1 MTWVI
6 VLTASVPCLWRSL
19 RGVLFASTSRSFH
32 GPGFFNLASYA
43 IIYPININLGVV
55 VELLSGMSVSECR
68 RRGLSSL
75 RPSGFSGPGLYSL
88 CKVSDS
94 ASLVLLSSDELSG
107 VQDAAPE
114 GSFVTFDGIKY
125 RLLSETPNAWLVE
138 PLSGDAGDS
147 DSFITL
153 LKSQYPEPDPEVDAE
168 QESLAAAT
176 KAHASTLPSPL
187 PSPTFNKSASYDFT
201 KPYKASDLK
210 LVAYPYMNPTL
221 WADAVSAVASRDGY
235 DKIMVG
241 KVVSEYRRLRRASK
255 NK

>member
-1 MTWVI
+1 MI

-107 VQDAAPE
+107 VPDAASE

>member
-1 MTWVI
+1 MI

-107 VQDAAPE
+107 VQDAASE
-114 GSFVTFDGIKY
+114 VSFVTFDGIKY

>member
-1 MTWVI
+1 MI

-94 ASLVLLSSDELSG
+94 ASLVLLSSNELSG
-107 VQDAAPE
+107 VRDAASE

-125 RLLSETPNAWLVE
+125 RLLSETPNAWFVE